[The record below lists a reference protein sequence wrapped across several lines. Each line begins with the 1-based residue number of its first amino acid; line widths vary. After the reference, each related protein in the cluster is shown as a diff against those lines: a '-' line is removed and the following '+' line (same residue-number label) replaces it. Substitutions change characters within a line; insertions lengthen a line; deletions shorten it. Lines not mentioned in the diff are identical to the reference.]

1 MCGIAGMA
9 GTGVSGEADSRL
21 ADAMLHSLAHRGPDD
36 HRLYCDDG
44 VILGARRLSIIDLDS
59 GQQPLANEDGRIWA
73 TQNGEIYNY
82 VELRADL
89 AARGHLLKTKGDTET
104 IVHAYEEFGEDFPT
118 QLRGMF
124 AIALW
129 DGHRRRLVLARDR
142 LGKKPLYWRLAD
154 GRLSYASELKA
165 LLADPAV
172 PREVDPTAL
181 ALYLQYQ
188 YVPAPHTIF
197 KGIQKLPPATTLVW
211 DGGLPRIDSYW
222 TPSYETKRAGTL
234 AQHTQELLEL
244 LRESVRLR
252 LRSDVPLGVFLS
264 GGMDSSVITALMV
277 EASRQPVRS
286 FSIGFHEEAYN
297 ELPYARAVASHL
309 GTDHS
314 DDIVT
319 IDAVE
324 MLPKLA
330 YHYDEPFGDPSA
342 MPTYRVAEL
351 AARELKVVLTG
362 DGGDESFGGYG
373 RYLASRRLRR
383 LASIPLSRQ
392 LADAA
397 HLVFSVTPVGAHLRR
412 RGAQWKRMVRTS
424 ADERYVRSMSVSR
437 PEETAELLGRDVDF
451 DQSAYLA
458 TALAAGPSDH
468 VDRLLHADLVTYL
481 PEDLLVKMDRATM
494 AHSLEARAPLLDH
507 VVVAFAASLPS
518 EHKISGRDTKV
529 ILRAVAK
536 QLLPSTLVE
545 RPKMG
550 FGIPMR
556 EWFHGRLG
564 DVYAELVLSTDA
576 ATRQFIDQRAARS
589 LLDRHRQGGVS
600 YAHHLWDVLMLEQ
613 WARTWL

>member
-1 MCGIAGMA
+1 MCGIAGFA
-9 GTGVSGEADSRL
+9 GHGVCGEADSRL
-21 ADAMLHSLAHRGPDD
+21 ADAMLQSLAHRGPDD

-44 VILGARRLSIIDLDS
+44 VILGARRLSIIDLDT
-59 GQQPLANEDGRIWA
+59 GQQPLANEDKQIWA
-73 TQNGEIYNY
+73 TQNGEVYNY

-89 AARGHLLKTKGDTET
+89 AARGHIFRTKCDTET
-104 IVHAYEEFGEDFPT
+104 IVHAYEEFGDAFPT

-129 DGHRRRLVLARDR
+129 DRRQRRLLLTRDR

-172 PREVDPTAL
+172 SRDVDPTAL

-188 YVPAPHTIF
+188 YIPAPHTIF
-197 KGIQKLPPATTLVW
+197 KGIHKLPPATTLTW
-211 DGGLPRIDSYW
+211 DGGVPHVDSYW
-222 TPSYETKRAGTL
+222 TPSYEPKRAGTL

-277 EASRQPVRS
+277 EASSQPVRS
-286 FSIGFHEEAYN
+286 FSIGFQEEAYN
-297 ELPYARAVASHL
+297 ELPYARAVARHL

-330 YHYDEPFGDPSA
+330 YHFDEPFGDPSA

-351 AARELKVVLTG
+351 AASELKVVLTG

-383 LASIPLSRQ
+383 LASIPFSRH
-392 LADAA
+392 LADTA
-397 HLVFSVTPVGAHLRR
+397 HLVFSVAPVGPRLRK
-412 RGAQWKRMVRTS
+412 RGVQWQKMVRMS
-424 ADERYVRSMSVSR
+424 ADERYVRSMSVSQ
-437 PEETAELLGRDVDF
+437 PEETAELLGRDVAF
-451 DQSAYLA
+451 DQSAYLSS
-458 TALAAGPSDH
+458 ALAAGPSDP
-468 VDRLLHADLVTYL
+468 VNRLLHGDLVTYL
-481 PEDLLVKMDRATM
+481 PEDLLVKIDRATM
-494 AHSLEARAPLLDH
+494 ARSLEARSPLLDH
-507 VVVAFAASLPS
+507 VVVEFAASLPS
-518 EHKISGRDTKV
+518 IQKISGTQTKV
-529 ILRAVAK
+529 ILRAVAN

-545 RPKMG
+545 RPKKG

-556 EWFHGRLG
+556 EWFHGQLG
-564 DVYAELVLSTDA
+564 DLYTELVLSPNA
-576 ATRQFIDQRAARS
+576 ACRPFISQRAARS
-589 LLDRHRQGGVS
+589 LLDRHRQSGVS